1 MNALNIL
8 TTRDKSVAKRR
19 FWAFLVFWFVMSYLQ
34 GVFSGFN
41 EDEPYYYIYALYPAW
56 GYFDHPPMVGV
67 FVKMGLALLGKDF
80 GVRLFAALS
89 STVFLWA
96 AWRVLEYKEKWRYV
110 NVYILL
116 ALSIP
121 MVNVYGFI
129 LVPDAPLL
137 VFAALFLY
145 VYKRFLYSRSVSRA
159 VFMGL
164 LAAAMLYS
172 KYHGALLLLLVIL
185 SNLQLLRNKYFYIAL
200 LVAMLCFMPHI
211 VWQIEN
217 DFPSLKYH
225 LVQRSAKAY
234 RFLYTWEYPLNQLA
248 VLGPFTLPMMLIAV
262 FKSKARTSLSRTM
275 RFIFWGFLGFFLLMT
290 FKGHVEPHWTIVAV
304 IPGIYF
310 CHPWAVQN
318 ETRARFFLFGTLFAA
333 VLLLIA
339 RILLLIPGL
348 PTPYH
353 NQEQWGEAIEQ
364 VAGDNPVVFRDSY
377 QKPSMYTY
385 LTDNTAWTYNSP
397 TRRSN
402 QFDYLPII
410 DSITGKKV
418 LYLGSGKEDSSIEI
432 LCPDGDTLRGRWIE
446 NFHVDSVRVDSP
458 VK

>member
-1 MNALNIL
+1 
-8 TTRDKSVAKRR
+8 
-19 FWAFLVFWFVMSYLQ
+19 
-34 GVFSGFN
+34 
-41 EDEPYYYIYALYPAW
+41 
-56 GYFDHPPMVGV
+56 
-67 FVKMGLALLGKDF
+67 
-80 GVRLFAALS
+80 
-89 STVFLWA
+89 
-96 AWRVLEYKEKWRYV
+96 
-110 NVYILL
+110 
-116 ALSIP
+116 
-121 MVNVYGFI
+121 
-129 LVPDAPLL
+129 
-137 VFAALFLY
+137 
-145 VYKRFLYSRSVSRA
+145 
-159 VFMGL
+159 
-164 LAAAMLYS
+164 
-172 KYHGALLLLLVIL
+172 
-185 SNLQLLRNKYFYIAL
+185 
-200 LVAMLCFMPHI
+200 
-211 VWQIEN
+211 
-217 DFPSLKYH
+217 
-225 LVQRSAKAY
+225 